1 MKILLVQPDVSL
13 ARGLRYYLQQAGY
26 QVLIIPAADALA
38 EALKNESPDLVITA
52 SDTIEIA
59 GARPLAE
66 ESDLARIPLIMPL
79 PHPERAI
86 AAGAV
91 VSADAAPPN
100 PQRQIAEGIIA
111 RLRQVRR
118 GRISRI
124 RVGGLS
130 LNFDRKRASFYGNP
144 LPLTPLQFKLL
155 SVLALNSKRVV
166 EYRDLLEQVWGIEG
180 DAGEAR
186 ELLKVHINRI
196 RQKLKA
202 AAPEAPPHLHAA
214 RGFGYMLAGPRPAHK
229 LAGGGLA

>member
-1 MKILLVQPDVSL
+1 MKILLVQPDASL

-26 QVLIIPAADALA
+26 QVLVIPAVDALA
-38 EALKNESPDLVITA
+38 EALKKESPDLVITA

-59 GARPLAE
+59 GARPLADE
-66 ESDLARIPLIMPL
+66 GDLARVPLIMPL
-79 PHPERAI
+79 PHLERAI
-86 AAGAV
+86 SGAAVG
-91 VSADAAPPN
+91 ADATPPN
-100 PQRQIAEGIIA
+100 PQRQLAEGIIA

-196 RQKLKA
+196 RQKLKT

-214 RGFGYMLAGPRPAHK
+214 RGFGYMLAGPRPAPK
-229 LAGGGLA
+229 PAAGGTA